1 VRGFRNAEPREIAE
15 AITKLIDK
23 PAPIRRVTRAAG
35 AMVLVSRLMP
45 RSLVGFSTRAFGA
58 DKAFLDDVDHEAR
71 AAYDERISHD

>member
-1 VRGFRNAEPREIAE
+1 MRGFRNAEPREIAE

-35 AMVLVSRLMP
+35 AMVLLSRLVP